1 MSCPRSTAWISPS
14 DSEPISS
21 FLSLIHL
28 RRSTGR
34 TAEGVA
40 AAAPFVVSGGDFAI
54 ARTIP
59 CARSILRFLG

>member
-1 MSCPRSTAWISPS
+1 MSCPRSTAWTSPS

-40 AAAPFVVSGGDFAI
+40 AAAPFVVSEG
-54 ARTIP
+54 
-59 CARSILRFLG
+59 ILRWYGRYRMLAVFCIF

>member
-1 MSCPRSTAWISPS
+1 MSCPRSTAWNSPS

-40 AAAPFVVSGGDFAI
+40 AAAPFVVSGG
-54 ARTIP
+54 
-59 CARSILRFLG
+59 ILQ